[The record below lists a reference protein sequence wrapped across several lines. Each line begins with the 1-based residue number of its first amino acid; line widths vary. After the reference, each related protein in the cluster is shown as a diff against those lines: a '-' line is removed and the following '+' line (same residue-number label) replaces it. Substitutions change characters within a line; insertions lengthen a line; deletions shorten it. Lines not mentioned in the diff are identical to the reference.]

1 MNALLLVGAVFAA
14 IFGSAL
20 LALSQRRH
28 WQAVTRNPTE
38 PGRAP
43 RRLGWLLLTASIVLT
58 ILRDGASFAA
68 LFAPVLIGSAAL
80 LIAMM
85 LSWAPNALRP
95 IAKLVTP
102 PNS

>member
-1 MNALLLVGAVFAA
+1 MNALLLLGAVFAA

-28 WQAVTRNPTE
+28 WQTVTGNPTE

-43 RRLGWLLLTASIVLT
+43 RRLGWLLLAASIVLT
-58 ILRDGASFAA
+58 ILRDGASFAV

-95 IAKLVTP
+95 IARMIKTP
-102 PNS
+102 SS